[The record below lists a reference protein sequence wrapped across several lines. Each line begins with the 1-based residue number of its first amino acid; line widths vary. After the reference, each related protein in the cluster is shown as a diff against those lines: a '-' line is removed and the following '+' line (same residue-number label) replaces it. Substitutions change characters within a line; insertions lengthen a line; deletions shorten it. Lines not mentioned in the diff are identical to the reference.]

1 MSLGKTIRN
10 LRKEKGVGIKTMAPA
25 VKIHH
30 TYLSKIENGYIIPS
44 AEVVQKLARY
54 LNYDSDELMIL
65 ANRIPDDI
73 LEILKTKPHE
83 AMSYLREQFGQ
94 RKSDSTT

>member
-1 MSLGKTIRN
+1 MSLGKTIRT

-25 VKIHH
+25 LNLHH

-54 LNYDSDELMIL
+54 LNYDSDDLMIL

-73 LEILKTKPHE
+73 LEILKTKPYE
-83 AMSYLREQFGQ
+83 AMSYLRKEFGQ
-94 RKSDSTT
+94 RQSDSTA